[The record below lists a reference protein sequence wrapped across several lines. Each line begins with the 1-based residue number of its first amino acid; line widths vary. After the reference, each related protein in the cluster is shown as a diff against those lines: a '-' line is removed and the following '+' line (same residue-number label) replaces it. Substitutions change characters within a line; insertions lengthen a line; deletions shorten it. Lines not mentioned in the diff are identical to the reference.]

1 LDYVIK
7 DKQRLILIKTFLKE
21 EIIMRIVKK
30 ISSVLTA
37 TVMLMSC
44 SSVVA
49 NASSWIEETVN
60 PEYKTTDTVI
70 EEIVEDYA
78 QGYYYIIDEF
88 DDGSEEYYILG
99 DVLAKTESRWFISTE
114 FYNKYLKDGKQEAE
128 SGDLLYINVGTMKEL
143 AVVYVNEETGE
154 EIELGGS
161 IDEDCFK
168 YTADDDDTVVEYNP
182 VIYNYGYVEAVMKD
196 KNFNEMIT
204 KSYDLYIADLKN
216 AGIEKEVVN
225 YGTYTVTSTDEEPKA
240 NEDVILGDVTGDGK
254 IDSRDAV
261 VILKDFAS
269 TILGNKSTLEL
280 NKADMN
286 SDGKINSSDA
296 VEVLKTYANS
306 LISK

>member
-1 LDYVIK
+1 
-7 DKQRLILIKTFLKE
+7 
-21 EIIMRIVKK
+21 MRIVKK

-128 SGDLLYINVGTMKEL
+128 PGDLLYINAGTMEEL

-182 VIYNYGYVEAVMKD
+182 VIYNYGYVEAIMKD

-204 KSYDLYIADLKN
+204 KSYDSYIADLKN

-225 YGTYTVTSTDEEPKA
+225 YGTYTVTSTAEEPKA
-240 NEDVILGDVTGDGK
+240 NENVILGDVTGDGE

>member
-1 LDYVIK
+1 
-7 DKQRLILIKTFLKE
+7 LILIKTFLKE